1 MNDFTYQ
8 GMLSSESAGKKQSP
22 MPSRR
27 ELVKRNSF
35 PSVNENRYLDKIL
48 ADVKAESASKGN
60 AK

>member
-48 ADVKAESASKGN
+48 KEQKNG
-60 AK
+60 